1 MLYCELVTLF
11 EWNNQGP
18 DGVNNVKVLSGQYIF
33 SKGSHMLELLFMQI
47 KTLAPFMY
55 MSSVVR
61 SHFFTDSKISGMLG
75 LNEVLILL

>member
-1 MLYCELVTLF
+1 
-11 EWNNQGP
+11 
-18 DGVNNVKVLSGQYIF
+18 
-33 SKGSHMLELLFMQI
+33 MLELLFMQI